1 MPSDTHPRGPP
12 QGGGKGGREG
22 GGESRV
28 EADLGDTGQLAP
40 GHHAQAAVH
49 EQREQQA
56 APMGLPADT
65 STQGLLHWSLLQRES
80 NEEEAL
86 RAMSA

>member
-1 MPSDTHPRGPP
+1 MPSNAYSRGPS
-12 QGGGKGGREG
+12 QGGGEG
-22 GGESRV
+22 GCKRRGEGRV
-28 EADLGDTGQLAP
+28 EVDLGDTGQLAP
-40 GHHAQAAVH
+40 GHHTQAAVH

-65 STQGLLHWSLLQRES
+65 CTQGLLHWSLLQREC

-86 RAMSA
+86 KAMRP